1 MSLCTI
7 NKLVVVLPI
16 KSRMK
21 KLCLITDPKST
32 CQGDTLSIYFCGC
45 YRDVMAGL
53 HGVRAPLEKRE
64 TNYCD
69 KYSN

>member
-1 MSLCTI
+1 
-7 NKLVVVLPI
+7 
-16 KSRMK
+16 MK

-69 KYSN
+69 KYSK